1 MYGAGMWVM
10 VPSLR
15 EGFEYKSL
23 EEGLIPTETK
33 VSLRVDV
40 PYETDSTSISS
51 ENGNVPMYSF
61 NTNGLATLINED
73 MGKAALDHVRVVP
86 NPYYATSA
94 YEQSQLDNRVR
105 ITNLPQQCEIS
116 IYTLDGKL
124 VRQFNKDQTEENH
137 QTYLD
142 WNLRNEERVPI
153 GSGVYLIH
161 VDAGRLGST
170 TVKWFGIRRP
180 LDLDTF

>member
-1 MYGAGMWVM
+1 MWVM

-15 EGFEYKSL
+15 EGFEYQSL
-23 EEGLIPTETK
+23 ENGLIPTETK

-40 PYETDSTSISS
+40 PYETASS
-51 ENGNVPMYSF
+51 EVSDENENLPMYSF
-61 NTNGLATLINED
+61 NTNGLATQVSED
-73 MGKAALDHVRVVP
+73 MGKAALDNVRAVP
-86 NPYYATSA
+86 NPYYAFSK
-94 YEQSQLDNRVR
+94 YERGQLDNRVR
-105 ITNLPQQCEIS
+105 ITNLPQKCEIS

-142 WNLRNEERVPI
+142 WDLRNEERVPI
-153 GSGVYLIH
+153 GSGVFLIN
-161 VDAGRLGST
+161 VNAFELGST
-170 TVKWFGIRRP
+170 TIKWFGIRRP